1 MKIAEISP
9 VFKKLDNTFKD
20 NYMSISTLSNYTKLF
35 SNFYEKLSQ
44 EQTFKLN
51 NSFSV
56 WGKVLNGVPQGSVLG
71 PLLFNIFLNDIF
83 LSLQKCDLANYA
95 NDGSF
100 YTSDKSIS
108 NIMSSLSHDFTFLSK
123 WSCNNFMVLNPDK
136 FSFMLL
142 GADDELLT
150 NLVCRNET
158 IKSIKQEE
166 VLGVTIDN
174 KLDSTTHLSNIT
186 KNANIK
192 FNTLKIHDYRSKK
205 RIFSSFIKSQFTY
218 CPLIWMFC
226 TKHSIGR
233 IKSIHERCL
242 CLIQQN
248 FTPDFKVL
256 LENANEKLVHQKC
269 IELLRLRFINI

>member
-20 NYMSISTLSNYTKLF
+20 NYRSISTLSNYTKLF

-44 EQTFKLN
+44 KQTFKLN

-123 WSCNNFMVLNPDK
+123 WICNNFMVLNPDK

-158 IKSIKQEE
+158 LKNIEQEE

-174 KLDSTTHLSNIT
+174 KLDSTTHLS
-186 KNANIK
+186 
-192 FNTLKIHDYRSKK
+192 KI
-205 RIFSSFIKSQFTY
+205 
-218 CPLIWMFC
+218 
-226 TKHSIGR
+226 
-233 IKSIHERCL
+233 E
-242 CLIQQN
+242 
-248 FTPDFKVL
+248 
-256 LENANEKLVHQKC
+256 
-269 IELLRLRFINI
+269 